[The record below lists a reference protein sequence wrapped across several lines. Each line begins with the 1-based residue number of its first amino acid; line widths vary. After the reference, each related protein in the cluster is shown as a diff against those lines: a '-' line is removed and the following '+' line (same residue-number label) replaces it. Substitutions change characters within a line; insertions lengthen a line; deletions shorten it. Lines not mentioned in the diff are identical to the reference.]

1 MGSEMCI
8 RDRRTPTQ
16 AARPPQWRGD
26 VMPRFLDEDEPPES
40 PSQNVAA
47 AARSE
52 PEVDVAAAVS
62 TLQSIFPQADLAVL
76 ELVLQECDMNIEMTI
91 DRLLEMM

>member
-1 MGSEMCI
+1 
-8 RDRRTPTQ
+8 
-16 AARPPQWRGD
+16 
-26 VMPRFLDEDEPPES
+26 MPRFLDEDEPPES

-47 AARSE
+47 AARLE